1 MTRLEFGDW
10 ASFSAEAYAIRH
22 TVFVQEQGVPEELE
36 QDEFDPQSL
45 HALVRDADGKAIAT
59 GRLLPDGHIGR
70 LSVLA
75 SWRGKGVGRQLIL
88 GLLAQAYKRG
98 HGSVELNAQCSAQG
112 FYESMGFE
120 VVGPVF
126 MEAGIPHQAMRKS
139 LS

>member
-1 MTRLEFGDW
+1 MTRIEFGDW
-10 ASFSAEAYAIRH
+10 ATLSAEAYAIRH
-22 TVFVQEQGVPEELE
+22 TVFVQEQGVPVEMEG
-36 QDEFDPQSL
+36 DEFDAPSL
-45 HALVRDADGKAIAT
+45 HALVRDDEGTAIAT

-75 SWRGKGVGRQLIL
+75 AWRGKGVGRQLIL
-88 GLLAQAYKRG
+88 ALLAQAYKRG
-98 HGSVELNAQCSAQG
+98 HGAVELNAQCSAQG

>member
-1 MTRLEFGDW
+1 MTRIEFGDW
-10 ASFSAEAYAIRH
+10 AALNAEAYAIRH
-22 TVFVQEQGVPEELE
+22 TVFVQEQGVPVDME
-36 QDEFDPQSL
+36 QDEFDPVSL
-45 HALVRDADGKAIAT
+45 HALVRDDDGTAIAT

-70 LSVLA
+70 LSVLTA
-75 SWRGKGVGRQLIL
+75 WRGKGVGRQLIL
-88 GLLAQAYKRG
+88 ALLAQAYKRG
-98 HGSVELNAQCSAQG
+98 HGAVALNAQCSAQG